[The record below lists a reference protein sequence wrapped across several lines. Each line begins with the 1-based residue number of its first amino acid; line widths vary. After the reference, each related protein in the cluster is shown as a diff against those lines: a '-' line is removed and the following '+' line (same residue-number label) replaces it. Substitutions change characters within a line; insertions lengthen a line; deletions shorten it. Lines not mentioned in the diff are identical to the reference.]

1 MKLQVIR
8 AGRLTTKLPTK
19 LATALATTLVCG
31 CTSLIDKGQDIG
43 LIQRGTNSHGTSY
56 TLPSAPL
63 VPNASLQLTPS
74 LSISLET
81 MLIGVAA
88 YYFIDPFAPNWQGE
102 MRRLS
107 DDTYSISMR
116 AKRFRSTGGDG
127 ESGKVFR
134 RNADE
139 IVRSGGYAGYSIV
152 SYTEGIESEL
162 LGAVRVCEGVI
173 QVSRKAP

>member
-1 MKLQVIR
+1 MHKSAII
-8 AGRLTTKLPTK
+8 A
-19 LATALATTLVCG
+19 ALLLSG
-31 CTSLIDKGQDIG
+31 CTSMIDRGQDVG
-43 LIQRGTNSHGTSY
+43 LIKRGTNSHGPSY
-56 TLPSAPL
+56 TIPSTPL

-74 LSISLET
+74 YSISLET

-88 YYFIDPFAPNWQGE
+88 YYFIDPLAPNWQGE

-107 DDTYSISMR
+107 DDTYSISLR

-139 IVRSGGYAGYSIV
+139 IVRSGGFAGYSIV

-173 QVSRKAP
+173 QVSRRAP

>member
-1 MKLQVIR
+1 MR
-8 AGRLTTKLPTK
+8 RL
-19 LATALATTLVCG
+19 AITAVTASTLLLFG
-31 CTSLIDKGQDIG
+31 CTSLVNTGSDLG
-43 LIQRGTNSHGTSY
+43 LIKRSTNNQGTSY
-56 TLPSAPL
+56 VLPSTPL

-74 LSISLET
+74 YSISLET

-88 YYFIDPFAPNWQGE
+88 YYFIDPLAPNWQGE

-107 DDTYSISMR
+107 DSTYSISMR
-116 AKRFRSTGGDG
+116 AKRFRSSGGDG

-173 QVSRKAP
+173 QITRKLP